1 MKSAHRSLQI
11 AALAALAFGLSA
23 LPASAQFFRRP
34 NLNAKPLQFTDI
46 GPALA
51 GGRISTVVGIPG
63 NPNVYYAGAA
73 GGGVWKTTDGGN
85 TWKPIFQHEATS
97 SIGDIAL
104 APSNPNLVWVGTG
117 ESNPRND
124 VMVGHG
130 LYFSPDAGQT
140 WQEIAPQI
148 FHDCGQISRIVIN
161 PQDANEVWVA
171 VLGHVF
177 GPNSERGVFRTTDGG
192 KTWQKTLFVNDTTGA
207 IDLAV
212 QPGNPKVLLAGMWQF
227 IRHPWT
233 FDDGGPGS
241 GLYRSIDGGATWT
254 RITAGLR
261 PGPYG
266 RIGLAFA
273 PNDPERA
280 YAIVQS
286 KTGLF
291 YVSNDA
297 GLHWSFVSD
306 SDALDARPFYF
317 SRFAVAPN
325 DPNKIYFL
333 ELQIEISDNGGKTVH
348 PAGRVHADN
357 HTMWID
363 PDNPNRL
370 IAGNDGG
377 VYLSYDAGVHFQY
390 LDTLPIEEFYM
401 VSASNQIPYNLCGGL
416 QDNNAWCGPSSP
428 NSSMNW
434 SVVAGGDGQYAVFA
448 PSNPHIVY
456 SESQNGHAERMNVST
471 GVSSGEIKP
480 WELGVSNQTQSQLK
494 YRFNW
499 TTPIEVS
506 ATDANSVYMGG
517 NVLFHSTNG
526 GYSWS
531 PISPDLTLND
541 KSKQTQSGGSIV
553 NDITGAETYDTI
565 LSIALSR
572 VDPKTIWVGT
582 DDGLVQVT
590 HDGGKTWDK
599 VSANIQGLPPYGRVQ
614 QIEVSPFDPNSAYVA
629 FDLHMSDNNRPYVYK
644 TKDGGKTWTS
654 IAAGLPQTASARVVR
669 EDPNQRGLLVCGT
682 DTGLFISHDDG
693 ATWAPLQRGFPTVPV
708 FDVQFVKPNHD
719 LLVATHGRGI
729 FQLSDIVPLERTQS
743 AANAPL
749 TVYPILTDYELRGGK
764 VGGGGF
770 FGFGAGG
777 AKIYYHLNSA
787 LKGKSP
793 VKVAITDAQGHAITT
808 LTGTGHKGLNLVTWR
823 GNYDGPVSAILPR
836 SRSGF
841 GFRFGPAGKPG
852 QPTPDA
858 GPRAL
863 PGVYTVTVTVPGMAP
878 QTQTVKLAEDPRWPV
893 PAGAAAANAA
903 SLRDA
908 LQARDEVSAMN
919 EMLTRLQNLQN
930 QLKAQQ
936 ASMRTLQTS
945 GDGNYRSLLGQA
957 SALAKKAS
965 QLEVALYNPDQG
977 KGEGTVY
984 LTAFQQD
991 FQGIARSLDS
1001 QWNRAPRPVD
1011 LQEWAAERAQL
1022 AGYLNQYNN
1031 LMRVDVVAYN
1041 KAAAAQ
1047 HAITLAVAGP
1057 VNLPKATA
1065 AEAAAA
1071 NRP

>member
-1 MKSAHRSLQI
+1 MKSASRLLQL
-11 AALAALAFGLSA
+11 AAVAALAFGLSA

-34 NLNAKPLQFTDI
+34 NPNAKPLQFTDI

-51 GGRISTVVGIPG
+51 GGRVTSVVGIPG
-63 NPNVYYAGAA
+63 NPNVYYVGAA

-85 TWKPIFQHEATS
+85 TWKPIFQHEPTS

-148 FHDCGQISRIVIN
+148 FHNCGQISRIVVN
-161 PQDANEVWVA
+161 PQDPNEVWVA

-177 GPNSERGVFRTTDGG
+177 GPNDERGVFRTTDGG
-192 KTWQKTLFVNDTTGA
+192 KTWQKTLFVNNTTGA

-212 QPGNPKVLLAGMWQF
+212 EPGNPKVLLAGMWQF
-227 IRHPWT
+227 IRRPWT

-254 RITAGLR
+254 RITQGLR

-273 PNDPERA
+273 PSDPQRA

-325 DPNKIYFL
+325 NPDKLYFL
-333 ELQIEISDNGGKTVH
+333 ALSINISDDGGKTVH
-348 PAGRVHADN
+348 PAGRVHSDN
-357 HTMWID
+357 HSIWID
-363 PDNPNRL
+363 PDNPNR
-370 IAGNDGG
+370 IIEGNDGG
-377 VYLSYDAGVHFQY
+377 VVVSYDAGAHFTF

-401 VSASNQIPYNLCGGL
+401 VSASNQIPYNICGGL
-416 QDNNAWCGPSSP
+416 QDNNAWCGPSSA

-434 SVVAGGDGQYAVFA
+434 TVVAGGDGQYAVFA
-448 PSNPHIVY
+448 PSNPNIVY
-456 SESQNGHAERMNVST
+456 GESQNGHAERVNIT
-471 GVSSGEIKP
+471 NGVSSGEIKP
-480 WELGVSNQTQSQLK
+480 WELGVSNQKLANLK

-499 TTPIEVS
+499 TTPVEVS
-506 ATDANSVYMGG
+506 ATNANSVYMGG
-517 NVLFHSTNG
+517 NVLFHSTDG
-526 GYSWS
+526 GYSWT

-541 KSKQTQSGGSIV
+541 KAKEMQPGGNIV
-553 NDITGAETYDTI
+553 HDITGAETYDTI

-572 VDPKTIWVGT
+572 IDPKTIWVGT

-590 HDGGKTWDK
+590 HNGGKTWDK
-599 VSANIQGLPPYGRVQ
+599 VSDNIQGLPSYGRVQ

-629 FDLHMSDNNRPYVYK
+629 FDLHMSDNNQPYVYK
-644 TKDGGKTWTS
+644 THDGGKTWTS
-654 IAAGLPQTASARVVR
+654 IAAGLPPTASARVVR
-669 EDPNQRGLLVCGT
+669 EDPNQRGLLICGT

-693 ATWAPLQRGFPTVPV
+693 STWAPLKRGFPTVPV

-729 FQLSDIVPLERTQS
+729 LQLSDIIPLEQAQ
-743 AANAPL
+743 AAAAAPL
-749 TVYPILTDYELRGGK
+749 TVYPVLTDYELRGGK
-764 VGGGGF
+764 LGRGGF
-770 FGFGAGG
+770 FGFGSGG
-777 AKIYYHLNSA
+777 AHIYYNLQSA
-787 LKGKSP
+787 VKGKNP
-793 VKVAITDAQGHAITT
+793 MRIAITDMQGHAITT
-808 LTGTGHKGLNLVTWR
+808 LRGTGHKGLNQVVWR
-823 GNYDGPVSAILPR
+823 GNYDGPDTAIVPP
-836 SRSGF
+836 SKYGF
-841 GFRFGPAGKPG
+841 GFRFGPQGQPGKPM
-852 QPTPDA
+852 PDA

-863 PGVYTVTVTVPGMAP
+863 PGTYKVTVSAHGVTPE
-878 QTQTVKLAEDPRWPV
+878 TQTVKVAEDPRWPI
-893 PAGAAAANAA
+893 PAGAAAANAE

-919 EMLTRLQNLQN
+919 EMITRLQNLQT

-936 ASMRTLQTS
+936 ASMRTLQSS
-945 GDGNYRSLLGQA
+945 GDGNYHGLMGQA
-957 SALAKKAS
+957 SGLVKKANA
-965 QLEVALYNPDQG
+965 LEYVLYNPDQG
-977 KGEGTVY
+977 KGEATAY
-984 LTAFQQD
+984 LTDFQQN
-991 FQGIARSLDS
+991 FQSIARTLDS

-1011 LQEWAAERAQL
+1011 LREWASERAQL
-1022 AGYLNQYNN
+1022 ARYLDQYNN

-1041 KAAAAQ
+1041 KVATAQ

-1057 VNLPKATA
+1057 VNLPKAIA
-1065 AEAAAA
+1065 GEAAA